1 MKTRKLL
8 LLLVII
14 IGGCATCLYAHGV
27 SGLVSR
33 GGVVIAAT
41 YDSADPMSYAR
52 VTIFAPG
59 VELPFQGG
67 RTDRNGRFCFF
78 PDGPGQWK
86 VLIDDGIG
94 HRLTLPVFVD
104 EGLNLLPERADAHI
118 PKRIMTI
125 EKAFMGV
132 CLIFGGSGIV
142 YGLRSRRAIKQTG
155 RIHMGRGEPAG

>member
-1 MKTRKLL
+1 M
-8 LLLVII
+8 LLVII
-14 IGGCATCLYAHGV
+14 LGGRATCLHAHGV
-27 SGLVSR
+27 SGLVSP
-33 GGVVIAAT
+33 GGIVIAAA
-41 YDSADPMSYAR
+41 YDSGDLMSYAK
-52 VTIFAPG
+52 VTLFAPG
-59 VELPFQGG
+59 AQLPFQSG

-104 EGLNLLPERADAHI
+104 EKLNFLPERSEADI
-118 PKRIMTI
+118 PERIMTV

-155 RIHMGRGEPAG
+155 GIHMGRGESAG